1 MLKLNKLSRVE
12 IKTCEQCDGLYSNAI
27 FQETH
32 SGFHD
37 RQFRGFSASWSICN
51 TTPPQVA
58 SLDGSSLKKAVCLS
72 WELKQAEGG
81 QSQGGA

>member
-1 MLKLNKLSRVE
+1 MLQLNKLSRVE

-27 FQETH
+27 FQETLG
-32 SGFHD
+32 GFYD
-37 RQFRGFSASWSICN
+37 RQVRGFSASWSICN